1 MPDPIILAMGPDW
14 SVPWSGLVLVEEDTP
29 QPQHCFSHTTTI
41 EPHSAVSTSAV
52 NRIIAEVVQSRRRP
66 LLGPSPG

>member
-41 EPHSAVSTSAV
+41 QPHSPVSTSCHYQV
-52 NRIIAEVVQSRRRP
+52 
-66 LLGPSPG
+66 